1 MGNNITDFFIALQGI
16 AEEKIVEA
24 MKNGEFDNLPGKG
37 KPVNL
42 DDDANIPPE
51 LRVAYRI
58 LKNAGY
64 VSEEVSKLREINNL
78 KDMLE
83 DCEDE
88 HEMYRKIQKL
98 NLMVMK
104 MNEKRR
110 VPVYLE
116 VEQVYYKKVLEKV
129 KVKKIRSQLS

>member
-1 MGNNITDFFIALQGI
+1 MSGNITDFFIALQKI
-16 AEEKIVEA
+16 AEERIVEA
-24 MKNGEFDNLPGKG
+24 MKRGEFDNLPGKG

-64 VSEEVSKLREINNL
+64 ISEEARELKEINNL

-83 DCEDE
+83 ECEDE
-88 HEMYRKIQKL
+88 QEMFKKIQKL
-98 NLMVMK
+98 NLMVTK
-104 MNEKRR
+104 MNERRR

-116 VEQVYYKKVLEKV
+116 VEQVYYRKVLEKV
-129 KVKKIRSQLS
+129 KIRKKLKG

>member
-1 MGNNITDFFIALQGI
+1 MGSNITDFFIGLQRI
-16 AEEKIVEA
+16 AEQKIAEA
-24 MKNGEFDNLPGKG
+24 MKRGEFDNLPGKG

-64 VSEEVSKLREINNL
+64 VSEEIKDLKEINNI

-83 DCEDE
+83 ECEDE
-88 HEMYRKIQKL
+88 QEMYKKIQKL
-98 NLMVMK
+98 NLMVIK

-116 VEQVYYKKVLEKV
+116 VEQVYYRKVLQRV
-129 KVKKIRSQLS
+129 KVNKKSKEK

>member
-1 MGNNITDFFIALQGI
+1 MGNNITDFFIALQRI

-42 DDDANIPPE
+42 NDDANIPPE

-58 LKNAGY
+58 LKNGGY
-64 VSEEVSKLREINNL
+64 VSEEVNELREINNL

-88 HEMYRKIQKL
+88 QEMYRKIQKL

-104 MNEKRR
+104 MNERR
-110 VPVYLE
+110 KVPVYLE
-116 VEQVYYKKVLEKV
+116 VEQVYYRKVLEKV
-129 KVKKIRSQLS
+129 KVKKIRKR

>member
-1 MGNNITDFFIALQGI
+1 MGNNITDFFIALQRI

-42 DDDANIPPE
+42 NDDANIPPE

-64 VSEEVSKLREINNL
+64 VSEEVNELREINNL

-88 HEMYRKIQKL
+88 QEMYRKIQKL

-104 MNEKRR
+104 MNERR
-110 VPVYLE
+110 KVPVYLE
-116 VEQVYYKKVLEKV
+116 VEQVYYRKVLEKV
-129 KVKKIRSQLS
+129 KVKKIRKR

>member
-1 MGNNITDFFIALQGI
+1 MGNNITDFFIALQRI

-42 DDDANIPPE
+42 NDDANIPPE

-64 VSEEVSKLREINNL
+64 VSEEVNELREINNL

-88 HEMYRKIQKL
+88 QEMYRKIQKL

-104 MNEKRR
+104 MNERR
-110 VPVYLE
+110 KVPVYLE
-116 VEQVYYKKVLEKV
+116 VEQVYYRKVLEKV
-129 KVKKIRSQLS
+129 KVKKTRRR